1 MIRPNVS
8 ATKNS
13 QYCAGFGVEKCTF
26 ESWDYLIITVED
38 GGGLCT

>member
-13 QYCAGFGVEKCTF
+13 QYCAGLGVENVHVKAGT
-26 ESWDYLIITVED
+26 T
-38 GGGLCT
+38 